1 MKASE
6 FMTTDVKTCTTDQTV
21 QDAATLMLDND
32 FSVVPVVDKDGNL
45 QGIITESDFISRE
58 VDIPHAMVSL
68 KHLFGQTF
76 HASHVEEIYNKSR
89 DLTLDKVMTKDV
101 KTCTP
106 DTSLDDVVDKM
117 SAKNLK
123 RLPVVDGG
131 KIVGIITRRNVLKAF
146 SALKK

>member
-6 FMTTDVKTCTTDQTV
+6 FMTKDVKTCTTDQTV

-32 FSVVPVVDKDGNL
+32 FSVIPVVNAQGEL

-68 KHLFGQTF
+68 KHLFGQNF
-76 HASHVEEIYNKSR
+76 NSSNVEEIYKKSK

-101 KTCTP
+101 KTVSP
-106 DTSLDDVVDKM
+106 DDSLDDVVSIM
-117 SAKNLK
+117 SKKNIK
-123 RLPVVDGG
+123 RLPVIENG
-131 KIVGIITRRNVLKAF
+131 KIVGIITRRNILKAF
-146 SALKK
+146 NELKS